1 MLTKEIIENFGFP
14 ESLKRMNLVYC
25 FDDELGYEVV
35 MGRGCH
41 CEETSVKFFLYNPN
55 NHDTVFTM
63 DFYLK
68 ERHKKSLFNPIQID
82 EPIAYLQHIGTNT
95 SYRGRGIASYYVEK
109 LVDFCE
115 NNGRK
120 FLLLDIAPSEKNP
133 GLDAIQLEKFYKSK
147 ETDKVKICFV

>member
-1 MLTKEIIENFGFP
+1 MLTKEIIENFGYP
-14 ESLKRMNLVYC
+14 ESLKGMDLVYC
-25 FDDELGYEVV
+25 FDDELGDEEI
-35 MGRGCH
+35 MGRECH
-41 CEETSVKFFLYNPN
+41 CKKTSVKFFLYNPKN
-55 NHDTVFTM
+55 RDTVFTM

-68 ERHKKSLFNPIQID
+68 ECHKKSLFNPIQID

-95 SYRGRGIASYYVEK
+95 SYRGRGIASYYAEK
-109 LVDFCE
+109 LVEFCE

-120 FLLLDIAPSEKNP
+120 FLLLDIAPSEKNQ

>member
-1 MLTKEIIENFGFP
+1 MLTKETIENFGFP
-14 ESLKRMNLVYC
+14 ESLKGMDLVYC
-25 FDDELGYEVV
+25 FDDKLRDKNFVGPD
-35 MGRGCH
+35 
-41 CEETSVKFFLYNPN
+41 CEFAENDVKFFIYDRLSG
-55 NHDTVFTM
+55 DSLFTM
-63 DFYLK
+63 DFYL
-68 ERHKKSLFNPIQID
+68 RDFHNKSLFNPIQID

-109 LVDFCE
+109 LVEFCE

>member
-14 ESLKRMNLVYC
+14 ESLKRMDLVYC
-25 FDDELGYEVV
+25 LNDQLGDEVV

-109 LVDFCE
+109 LVEFCE
-115 NNGRK
+115 NNGRR
-120 FLLLDIAPSEKNP
+120 FL
-133 GLDAIQLEKFYKSK
+133 
-147 ETDKVKICFV
+147 

>member
-14 ESLKRMNLVYC
+14 ESLKRMDLVYC
-25 FDDELGYEVV
+25 FGDELGDEVV

-109 LVDFCE
+109 LVEFCE

>member
-1 MLTKEIIENFGFP
+1 MLTKKIIENFGFP
-14 ESLKRMNLVYC
+14 ESLKRMDLVYC
-25 FDDELGYEVV
+25 FEDELGDEVV

-68 ERHKKSLFNPIQID
+68 DSYKSRIPKKIQID
-82 EPIAYLQHIGTNT
+82 EPIVYLQYIGTNT

-115 NNGRK
+115 DNGRK

-133 GLDAIQLEKFYKSK
+133 GLDAVQLEEFYKSK
-147 ETDKVKICFV
+147 KTDKVKIYFV